1 MTQVSHKIQ
10 PLDTVQ
16 VVIFGFEA
24 TESVNEVALHAT
36 AVLDAL
42 FDQIWPSRPSILP
55 YIVDVSRS
63 EAGKVAWIHATA
75 HENL

>member
-42 FDQIWPSRPSILP
+42 FDQIRPSRPSILP